1 MSRCGELRAS
11 NKCETRMREF
21 SVRIILSELSIMADS
36 AERAEE
42 IAVDIL
48 NSDARTQLS
57 HGLCVESC
65 EVDEQGPSDA
75 EEETEVREEV

>member
-1 MSRCGELRAS
+1 
-11 NKCETRMREF
+11 MREF

-75 EEETEVREEV
+75 EEETEV